1 MSELER
7 LSEELR
13 IKQEKLQKET
23 LEKEKRKEKES
34 RKDYW
39 LHKGIIVKVLIW
51 TTPSLIFLQ
60 VMNKQLADGKLY
72 KQKGVVIEV
81 EKKYTAKVKMLEGKE
96 TILID
101 QDELETVIPVRLK

>member
-1 MSELER
+1 
-7 LSEELR
+7 
-13 IKQEKLQKET
+13 
-23 LEKEKRKEKES
+23 
-34 RKDYW
+34 
-39 LHKGIIVKVLIW
+39 
-51 TTPSLIFLQ
+51 
-60 VMNKQLADGKLY
+60 MNKQLADGKLY